1 MLFNRPQRPEANMI
15 ALAWC
20 LVVAGCATKN
30 DGMVSLFE
38 AIRSAETDGMDQPH
52 DAVGDGG
59 RSIGPYQISRAY
71 WVDSGVS
78 GDWMRCKDRTSAE
91 AVMLAYWKKHCPEA
105 LRREDIETLAR
116 VHNGGPTG
124 HRKVAT
130 LPYWMMIQTR
140 LTKVPTTP
148 SARSVA
154 MPSTDEAR
162 APVSRRVERVNG
174 IGEERGRADVKGAR
188 RRVAGGPAGFDCR
201 GAEWISCEKR

>member
-1 MLFNRPQRPEANMI
+1 MLFSRPRRPEANMI

-38 AIRSAETDGMDQPH
+38 AIRSVETGGMDQPH

-71 WVDSGVS
+71 WVDSSVI
-78 GDWMRCKDRTSAE
+78 GDWTRCKDRAYAE
-91 AVMLAYWKKHCPEA
+91 TVMLAFWKRYCPEA
-105 LRREDIETLAR
+105 LRRGDFETLVR

-130 LPYWMMIQTR
+130 LPYWKMIQTR
-140 LTKVPTTP
+140 LTKVPTIP
-148 SARSVA
+148 SARAAA
-154 MPSTDEAR
+154 MPSTDAAR
-162 APVSRRVERVNG
+162 APVSRRVERVNE
-174 IGEERGRADVKGAR
+174 IVGRT
-188 RRVAGGPAGFDCR
+188 
-201 GAEWISCEKR
+201 